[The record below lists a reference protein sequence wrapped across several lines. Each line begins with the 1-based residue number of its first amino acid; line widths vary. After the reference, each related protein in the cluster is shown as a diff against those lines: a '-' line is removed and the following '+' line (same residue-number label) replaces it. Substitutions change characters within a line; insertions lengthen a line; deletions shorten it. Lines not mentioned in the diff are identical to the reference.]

1 MGSNLGQG
9 AGPSA
14 RESTAFTGVM
24 KATHGS
30 KIERKN
36 TKLRGLFPQS
46 FQSKLQKSKFGGK

>member
-14 RESTAFTGVM
+14 RESTAFTRVM
-24 KATHGS
+24 KATHRS
-30 KIERKN
+30 KIEGKN

-46 FQSKLQKSKFGGK
+46 FQSKLQKNKFGGE